1 LNVDTD
7 IITSIAARLLGQD
20 VILAIIYVE
29 ILRTEVIVFIF
40 NVIFDVTQTDIVFI
54 FNVIFDVTQT
64 DIVFLKKINFLL

>member
-1 LNVDTD
+1 MNVDTD

-40 NVIFDVTQTDIVFI
+40 NVIFDVTQTDIFKY
-54 FNVIFDVTQT
+54 QG
-64 DIVFLKKINFLL
+64 

>member
-1 LNVDTD
+1 MNVDTD

-40 NVIFDVTQTDIVFI
+40 NVIFDVTQTDIVF
-54 FNVIFDVTQT
+54 
-64 DIVFLKKINFLL
+64 LKKINFLL